1 MRILGISGGYE
12 PDHQG
17 YPRPAFNAISAH
29 DGAAVLLE
37 DGEVVAAIE
46 QERLSRLKH
55 SNKAPFQAVRYCLEG
70 QGLRIDDIDR
80 VCFYISEAWC
90 NDQLRRGFLPFGP
103 EVRTARDVM
112 RRLLGAEL
120 GVDLDPERIRFV
132 KHHTAH
138 AASAFFG
145 SGYDESL
152 VLTLDGCGDGE
163 SGSLSIGSG
172 GELEPLRDIP
182 ERDSLGMFYVQTIRF
197 LGYGMFDEY
206 KVMGLAPYGDPSRHR
221 ALFQAMYTLLPE
233 GGWAVHFDRIF
244 DLYDVLSPRAPG
256 EPITQVHKDVAAA
269 LQEALETIV
278 LHCLRHF
285 RRETGQES
293 LCFAGGVAHNCT
305 MNGKILRSGLFNR
318 VFVQPAAHDAG
329 CALGAALAVHMRE
342 APGRRPPAIEHLYW
356 GRPIGARDEVRR
368 ALEAWGDFVTVEE
381 LADAPRTAAEL
392 IAGGSVIGWAQ
403 GRSEFGPRALG
414 NRSIVADPRPAK
426 NKDLINAMV
435 KKREEFRPFAPS
447 VIEEAAH
454 EVFDLGGAEAMPFM
468 IFTVPVHEDKRA
480 LLGAIT
486 HVNGTARVQ
495 TVSRRHNERFWRLIR
510 AFGDLTGVPV
520 VLNTSFNNNAEP
532 IVDSVD
538 DCVTCFLTTRLD
550 GLVVGDYLVRKRPA
564 PLSAHAAL
572 VPALPAFVKLRSLRG
587 RTPGGYALEHA
598 IVTTY
603 SEATTPVSPGVF
615 EVLSRADGQQR
626 LGDLLGAAADRES
639 LIAELLDLWS
649 QRLVRLSPAAGANG
663 AA

>member
-1 MRILGISGGYE
+1 MRVLGISGGHE
-12 PDHQG
+12 PDHLG

-55 SNKAPFQAVRYCLEG
+55 SNKAPLQAMRFCVEG
-70 QGLRIDDIDR
+70 QGLRLDDIDA

-90 NDQLRRGFLPFGP
+90 DDQLKRGLLPIGP
-103 EVRTARDVM
+103 EARTARDVM
-112 RRLLGAEL
+112 RQLLRAEF
-120 GVDLDPERIRFV
+120 GVELPPARIRFV

-138 AASAFFG
+138 AASAFFC
-145 SGYDESL
+145 SGFDDSL

-163 SGSLSIGSG
+163 SGSVSIGSG
-172 GELEPLRDIP
+172 SKLEPLRDIP

-197 LGYGMFDEY
+197 LGYGLFDEY
-206 KVMGLAPYGDPSRHR
+206 KVMGLAPYGDPSRYR
-221 ALFQAMYTLLPE
+221 ALFQRMVTLLPE
-233 GGWAVHFDRIF
+233 GAWAVDFDRI
-244 DLYDVLSPRAPG
+244 LGLHDVLLPRAPG
-256 EPITQVHKDVAAA
+256 EAITQVHKDVAAA

-278 LHCLRHF
+278 LHCLGYF
-285 RRETGQES
+285 RRETGQEN
-293 LCFAGGVAHNCT
+293 LCLSGGVAHNCT
-305 MNGKILRSGLFNR
+305 MNGKILRSGLFER

-329 CALGAALAVHMRE
+329 CALGAAVAVHMRE

-356 GRPIGARDEVRR
+356 GTPLGARDEVGQ
-368 ALEAWGDFVTVEE
+368 ALEAWRDLVTVEE

-392 IAGGSVIGWAQ
+392 IAEGSVIGWAQ

-414 NRSIVADPRPAK
+414 NRSIVADPRPAE
-426 NKDLINAMV
+426 NKDIINAMV

-454 EVFDLGGAEAMPFM
+454 EYFDLGGAEAMPFM
-468 IFTVPVHEDKRA
+468 IFTVPVHEDKRQ
-480 LLGAIT
+480 LLGAVT

-495 TVSRRHNERFWRLIR
+495 TVSERTNERFWRLIR
-510 AFGDLTGVPV
+510 AFGDITGVPV

-550 GLVVGDYLVRKRPA
+550 CLVVGDYLVRKRPV
-564 PLSAHAAL
+564 PLTAYAAL
-572 VPALPAFVKLRSLRG
+572 VPELPAFIKLISVRG
-587 RTPGGYALEHA
+587 RTPGGYALERA
-598 IVTTY
+598 LATTY
-603 SEATTPVSPGVF
+603 NEATYPVSAAVF
-615 EVLSRADGQQR
+615 EVLSRADGQKR
-626 LGDLLGAAADRES
+626 LGELLDDVADREAV
-639 LIAELLDLWS
+639 IAELIELWS
-649 QRLVRLSPAAGANG
+649 QRAVRLRPATSG
-663 AA
+663 